1 MFPRRR
7 KAQQLIK
14 KMESNAG
21 GQSYWSIVR
30 RQFSK
35 NRLAVWALRVLGII
49 IFIAFFGDFI
59 ANEKPYYC
67 RIDGQTHFPI
77 FKQYAVDLG
86 WSNWDEQFLQ
96 NDWREHDY
104 ETAWFPLIPYSP
116 STIDQ
121 KNTNFK
127 NPFGP
132 QDVPSSRYWH
142 WMGTDIIGHDVMA
155 GMIHGTR
162 VAMLVGILAMSVASI
177 IGIFFGALA
186 GYFGDEHLRISR
198 GRLLLLLPAFLLAI
212 FYAFIARSYWLR
224 EGNSS
229 LEIWK
234 SIGLFFGILLLF
246 QLLSSALK
254 RFSFFRQKIAV
265 PMDILVM
272 RLIEIFRS
280 IPTIFILLA
289 VLAIFES
296 SSIFSVMLIIGLVGW
311 PGIALFVR
319 AELLRVR
326 SLEFIEAGRALGFSE
341 WRIVFRHAVPNALT
355 PVLISIAF
363 GIAGAILAEAAISF
377 LGIGISDNY
386 TTWGSLLRIAQG
398 NTQAWWMAVF
408 PGLAIFITITVF
420 NLIGE
425 GLTDALDPRSRA

>member
-1 MFPRRR
+1 
-7 KAQQLIK
+7 
-14 KMESNAG
+14 
-21 GQSYWSIVR
+21 
-30 RQFSK
+30 
-35 NRLAVWALRVLGII
+35 
-49 IFIAFFGDFI
+49 
-59 ANEKPYYC
+59 
-67 RIDGQTHFPI
+67 
-77 FKQYAVDLG
+77 
-86 WSNWDEQFLQ
+86 
-96 NDWREHDY
+96 
-104 ETAWFPLIPYSP
+104 
-116 STIDQ
+116 
-121 KNTNFK
+121 
-127 NPFGP
+127 
-132 QDVPSSRYWH
+132 
-142 WMGTDIIGHDVMA
+142 
-155 GMIHGTR
+155 
-162 VAMLVGILAMSVASI
+162 
-177 IGIFFGALA
+177 
-186 GYFGDEHLRISR
+186 
-198 GRLLLLLPAFLLAI
+198 
-212 FYAFIARSYWLR
+212 
-224 EGNSS
+224 
-229 LEIWK
+229 
-234 SIGLFFGILLLF
+234 
-246 QLLSSALK
+246 
-254 RFSFFRQKIAV
+254 
-265 PMDILVM
+265 MDILVM